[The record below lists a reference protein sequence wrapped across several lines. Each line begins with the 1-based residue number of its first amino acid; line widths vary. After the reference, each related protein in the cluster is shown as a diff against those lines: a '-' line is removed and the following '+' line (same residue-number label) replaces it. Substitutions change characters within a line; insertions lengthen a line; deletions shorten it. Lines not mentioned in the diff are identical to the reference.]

1 MSAILPK
8 ITPWIAKTIFEV
20 MIFDPEQTP
29 KLDRKTRIVQI
40 VSLPERVPMTL
51 NNESNRSYIRFTVS
65 DSKNKISVYV
75 SHDDNNNNI
84 FNDELERLRHG
95 SLVRLKHLQVSTHN
109 LLGVATNT
117 NLNKPTCLVVHSI
130 QMNSESIVHLDETT
144 SDGVALESMGCENA
158 GIIGNPLDVHED
170 IDVKRALIAMK
181 YDHRTLARQVIDCFN
196 YIVSGPLFET
206 KGEKMLPGNDVII
219 GAFDSTDS
227 KDEWSSIMSI
237 YKQVD
242 VRETKEIS
250 KDYDSSAD
258 ENDHESYHSSEMPSG
273 QEERLDGH
281 RSMLTPKESQQMA
294 SISQML
300 GNSDSEES
308 EDDDNDND
316 GNEKIETQMEHVMYE
331 SQPDSNQDVEDRL
344 ETQAPYQGH
353 DDMDGKVGNDNDN
366 MSQSSEQASN
376 NNMSQLLEQES
387 NFIETQGPTTAFEC
401 HNNDQDSHQSI
412 DEKDDDSEQSSP
424 EDEYN
429 LETQA
434 PEKVQESSEDV
445 KVDSDEESEG
455 PAILQTQPMNT
466 IGHDLDSDVDDY
478 HSAHSDFI
486 DDNEQEKGHAQ
497 DDGHLKENKRKK
509 KKIMSVSTWLKSQSQ
524 SDPQNPV
531 NEPWSQPSMDSQLS
545 NGTKKRKVL
554 SVSSWLK
561 KDVPI
566 GRSSAKSSL
575 LLHRN
580 DSSKMPFDHE
590 NRPNYLPPSSFF
602 PQNHEE
608 QEDVDNHVNTSQ
620 SSEHEAVT
628 RRKRKKKVFSVS
640 AWKSNDIDF

>member
-20 MIFDPEQTP
+20 MVFDPEQTP

-51 NNESNRSYIRFTVS
+51 NNVSNRSYIRFTVS

-75 SHDDNNNNI
+75 SHDDDNNNV

-109 LLGVATNT
+109 LLGVTTNT

-130 QMNSESIVHLDETT
+130 QMKSESIVHLDETT

-196 YIVSGPLFET
+196 YIVSGPSFET
-206 KGEKMLPGNDVII
+206 KGEKLLPGNDVII

-227 KDEWSSIMSI
+227 MDEWSSIMNI

-258 ENDHESYHSSEMPSG
+258 GDDQESCHSSEIPSG
-273 QEERLDGH
+273 QKERLDGH
-281 RSMLTPKESQQMA
+281 RSMLTPNEPKKMA
-294 SISQML
+294 SISEML

-308 EDDDNDND
+308 EDDDNDNYVGD
-316 GNEKIETQMEHVMYE
+316 KIETQMEHVMYE
-331 SQPDSNQDVEDRL
+331 SQPDSNQDVLDRL
-344 ETQAPYQGH
+344 ETQGH
-353 DDMDGKVGNDNDN
+353 DDMDGTVGKDNENMSKSSEQESNEN
-366 MSQSSEQASN
+366 MSQSSEQ
-376 NNMSQLLEQES
+376 ES
-387 NFIETQGPTTAFEC
+387 NLIETQGPTTAFEC
-401 HNNDQDSHQSI
+401 NNNDQDSHQSI

-434 PEKVQESSEDV
+434 PEKLQESPEDD

-486 DDNEQEKGHAQ
+486 DDNEQEQGHAQ
-497 DDGHLKENKRKK
+497 DDGNLKENKRKK

-524 SDPQNPV
+524 SDPHNPV

-545 NGTKKRKVL
+545 NGTKKTKVL

-561 KDVPI
+561 KDFPI
-566 GRSSAKSSL
+566 SGSSAKPSL
-575 LLHRN
+575 LLQRN
-580 DSSKMPFDHE
+580 DSSKMPFDYE
-590 NRPNYLPPSSFF
+590 NRPNYTPPSSFP

-608 QEDVDNHVNTSQ
+608 QEDVDNHMYTSQ
-620 SSEHEAVT
+620 SSEHDTVT